1 MTFQT
6 DAPLEH
12 RSLGAT
18 NRFAEFFVRNVQSGH
33 MLLDPPYQRGD
44 VWTIEQR
51 MGLVRSWLQG
61 VPIPA
66 VIINDR
72 CSPTWFAANPQDR
85 ANPVYAYAVID
96 GRQRIQTAIDWFA
109 GELLVPVSWFPV
121 KHVETTE
128 QTSDG
133 PYVRYTGLT
142 QVGQRFAE
150 NHCVLPCAE
159 GRVATVE
166 QEAEIYLLV
175 NGAGTPQTQ
184 ADLDRAA
191 RVADGGAT

>member
-6 DAPLEH
+6 TAPLEH

-18 NRFAEFFVRNVQSGH
+18 NRFAEFYVRNVQRGD

-44 VWTIEQR
+44 VWTVEQR

-61 VPIPA
+61 LPIAA

-72 CSPTWFAANPQDR
+72 LTPDWFRANPQDR
-85 ANPVYAYAVID
+85 ADPPCAYAVID
-96 GRQRIQTAIDWFA
+96 GRQRIRTAIDWLG
-109 GELLVPVSWFPV
+109 GELLVPASWFPAE
-121 KHVETTE
+121 HVEAAWDTD
-128 QTSDG
+128 DG

-150 NHCVLPCAE
+150 NRCVLPCAE
-159 GRVATVE
+159 GKVATVE

-175 NGAGTPQTQ
+175 NGAGTPQT
-184 ADLDRAA
+184 ADEMKNAA
-191 RVADGGAT
+191 RVARGE